1 MSARV
6 FLGKKLRPSTPKR
19 FGSRRENDQKSPLT
33 PRFASFRLPIDA
45 VADHRRVSK
54 LRTHCPGGPRI
65 DELLPA
71 GGKSKRVVGQ
81 RRMPLPTHDE
91 IDLHTFRSGSSEHS
105 HPRPTARS

>member
-54 LRTHCPGGPRI
+54 LRTHGPSGPRI

-71 GGKSKRVVGQ
+71 WWETKRVVGE
-81 RRMPLPTHDE
+81 RRMPLASDDE
-91 IDLHTFRSGSSEHS
+91 IDLHTFRSGSGEHT
-105 HPRPTARS
+105 HA